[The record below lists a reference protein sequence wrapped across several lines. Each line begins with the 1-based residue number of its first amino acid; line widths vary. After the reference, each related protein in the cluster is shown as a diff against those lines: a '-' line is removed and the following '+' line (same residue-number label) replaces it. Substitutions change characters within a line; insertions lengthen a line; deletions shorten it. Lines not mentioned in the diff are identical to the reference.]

1 MRSRKDSTKL
11 KAILVLVDLL
21 LVVAIAAVGFLCWY
35 LMEAEKKAP
44 QLDYEY
50 ESALLMQQEEK
61 LDAEIAAQQELLRAD
76 LTSEAFLQSSQ
87 AVQLEMD
94 QLKQEMADINTG
106 LENNQQIL
114 TDIQD
119 PERMKEKI
127 EEVRVEYGQTIRKL
141 EDMIKAGE
149 SDYRICYLTFDD
161 GPSYLTPKFL
171 DKLKK
176 HDAYATFFTIGVS
189 MKGANTLRNSY
200 LKREAMEGHT
210 IANHT
215 YTHAFN
221 GSLYKSTA
229 NFMDAVRRQDELV
242 YEVTG
247 MHTNIVRC
255 PAGSYYNP
263 YRKSSLKALA
273 EEGYEWMDWIGNAYD
288 SGDNNYSAASTASI
302 VINQV
307 RHDKITVVLMHDFKQ
322 NTLDSLDSIISTL
335 KKDNYLFLPLFKE
348 SSMNGNCV
356 PKWDD

>member
-11 KAILVLVDLL
+11 KVILVLVDLL
-21 LVVAIAAVGFLCWY
+21 LVACIAAVGFLCWY
-35 LMEAEKKAP
+35 LMEAEKRAP
-44 QLDYEY
+44 QLDYDY
-50 ESALLMQQEEK
+50 ESALLTQQEQK
-61 LDAEIAAQQELLRAD
+61 LDEKIQAQQELLRAD
-76 LTSEAFLQSSQ
+76 LTSDAFLQESQ
-87 AVQLEMD
+87 AIQLEME
-94 QLKQEMADINTG
+94 QVKQEMATLNSG
-106 LENNQQIL
+106 LEENKQIL

-127 EEVRVEYGQTIRKL
+127 EEVRVEYGQTIRQL

-149 SDYRICYLTFDD
+149 SNYRICYLTFDD

-200 LKREAMEGHT
+200 LRREAMEGHT

-229 NFMDAVRRQDELV
+229 NVMDAIKRQDDLV

-247 MHTNIVRC
+247 MHTNIVRF

-263 YRKSSLKALA
+263 YRKSSLKAL
-273 EEGYEWMDWIGNAYD
+273 EEAGYEWMDWIGNAYD

-335 KKDNYLFLPLFKE
+335 KKENYLFLPLFKE

>member
-11 KAILVLVDLL
+11 NSILVLVDLL
-21 LVVAIAAVGFLCWY
+21 LVAVIAVMGFLCWTM
-35 LMEAEKKAP
+35 MEEAKKAP
-44 QLDYEY
+44 TLDFAH
-50 ESALLMQQEEK
+50 ESALLQQQEEK
-61 LDAEIAAQQELLRAD
+61 LDEKIEAQQKLLEAD
-76 LTSEAFLQSSQ
+76 LTSEAHLQQKQ
-87 AVQLEMD
+87 AIM
-94 QLKQEMADINTG
+94 QEMAKLHGDMEDMNSQ
-106 LENNQQIL
+106 LEQKKQML
-114 TDIQD
+114 TDLQD
-119 PERMKEKI
+119 PERMKEI
-127 EEVRVEYGQTIRKL
+127 LEEVRTEYGQTVRQL

-176 HDAYATFFTIGVS
+176 HDVYATFFTIGTS
-189 MKGANTLRNSY
+189 MKGAATLRNSY
-200 LKREAMEGHT
+200 LKREAAEGHT

-229 NFMDAVRRQDELV
+229 NVMDAIKRQDDLV
-242 YEVTG
+242 YQVTG
-247 MHTNIVRC
+247 LHTNIVRF

-263 YRKSSLKALA
+263 YRKSSLKALDEA
-273 EEGYEWMDWIGNAYD
+273 GYEWMDWISNAFD
-288 SGDNNYSAASTASI
+288 SGDNNYSASKTASI

-307 RHDKITVVLMHDFKQ
+307 RHDKITVVLMHDWKQ
-322 NTLDSLDSIISTL
+322 NTLDSLDSIITTL

>member
-11 KAILVLVDLL
+11 KVILVLVDLL
-21 LVVAIAAVGFLCWY
+21 LILAIAAVGFLCWY
-35 LMEAEKKAP
+35 LMEAAENAP

-50 ESALLMQQEEK
+50 EMALLSQQEEK
-61 LDAEIAAQQELLRAD
+61 LDDAMKAQQELLEAD
-76 LTSEAFLQSSQ
+76 MTSEAYLQESQ
-87 AVQLEMD
+87 AIQLEMT
-94 QLKQEMADINTG
+94 QVKEEMADINTR
-106 LENNQQIL
+106 LAENKQVL
-114 TDIQD
+114 VDIQD

-127 EEVRVEYGQTIRKL
+127 EEVRVEYGQTIRQL
-141 EDMIKAGE
+141 EDMINAGE

-215 YTHAFN
+215 YTHAFS

-242 YEVTG
+242 YKVTG

-273 EEGYEWMDWIGNAYD
+273 EEGYEWMDWIGNAFD
-288 SGDNNYSAASTASI
+288 SGDNNYSAAKTASI

-307 RHDKITVVLMHDFKQ
+307 RHDKITVVLMHDWKQ
-322 NTLDSLDSIISTL
+322 NTLDSLDSIITTL

>member
-11 KAILVLVDLL
+11 KVILVLVDLL
-21 LVVAIAAVGFLCWY
+21 LILAIAAVGFLCWY
-35 LMEAEKKAP
+35 LMEAEKNAP

-50 ESALLMQQEEK
+50 EMALLSQQEEK
-61 LDAEIAAQQELLRAD
+61 LDDAMKAQQELLEAD
-76 LTSEAFLQSSQ
+76 MTSDAYLQESQ
-87 AVQLEMD
+87 AIQLEMT
-94 QLKQEMADINTG
+94 QVKEEMADINTR
-106 LENNQQIL
+106 LAENKQVL
-114 TDIQD
+114 VDIQD

-127 EEVRVEYGQTIRKL
+127 EEVRVEYGQTIRQL
-141 EDMIKAGE
+141 EDMINAGE

-176 HDAYATFFTIGVS
+176 HDVYATFFTIGVS

-215 YTHAFN
+215 YTHAFS

-242 YEVTG
+242 YNVTG

-273 EEGYEWMDWIGNAYD
+273 EEGYEWMDWIGNAFD
-288 SGDNNYSAASTASI
+288 SGDNNYSAAKTASI

-307 RHDKITVVLMHDFKQ
+307 RHDKITVVLMHDWKQ
-322 NTLDSLDSIISTL
+322 NTLDSLDSIITTL

>member
-1 MRSRKDSTKL
+1 MKKL
-11 KAILVLVDLL
+11 KAILLVIDLL
-21 LVVAIAAVGFLCWY
+21 LAAAALATGLYCLDWWNAAASVPDAAQYEQKAAQLALDAAALDSKIQHKEEQIGALLADSENAYAAAEAGYTQVKANYDAAAAQRDDLQAQMDMINNADAVIKEKQEAIA
-35 LMEAEKKAP
+35 
-44 QLDYEY
+44 QLRTDYGT
-50 ESALLMQQEEK
+50 A
-61 LDAEIAAQQELLRAD
+61 
-76 LTSEAFLQSSQ
+76 
-87 AVQLEMD
+87 
-94 QLKQEMADINTG
+94 
-106 LENNQQIL
+106 
-114 TDIQD
+114 
-119 PERMKEKI
+119 
-127 EEVRVEYGQTIRKL
+127 IRKL
-141 EDMIKAGE
+141 EDMILNGE
-149 SDYRICYLTFDD
+149 TDYRICYLTFDD
-161 GPSYLTPKFL
+161 GPSYLTPQFL

-189 MKGANTLRNSY
+189 MKGAATKRNSY

-221 GSLYKSTA
+221 GSLYKSTG

-242 YEVTG
+242 YKVTG

-288 SGDNNYSAASTASI
+288 SGDNNYSAAQTART
-302 VINQV
+302 VIYQV
-307 RHDKITVVLMHDFKQ
+307 RHDKITVVLMHDWKQ
-322 NTLDSLDSIISTL
+322 NTLDALDSIIPTL
-335 KKDNYLFLPLFKE
+335 KQDNYLFLPLFKE

>member
-11 KAILVLVDLL
+11 KVILVLVDLL
-21 LVVAIAAVGFLCWY
+21 LVAAIAAVGYLCWY
-35 LMEAEKKAP
+35 LMETEKAAP
-44 QLDYEY
+44 RLDYEY
-50 ESALLMQQEEK
+50 ESALLQQQEEK
-61 LDAEIAAQQELLRAD
+61 LDEAIEAQQELLRAD
-76 LTSEAFLQSSQ
+76 LTSEGFLQGSQ
-87 AVQLEMD
+87 AIQLEID
-94 QLKQEMADINTG
+94 QVKQEMARINAG
-106 LENNQQIL
+106 LEDNKQVM

-127 EEVRVEYGQTIRKL
+127 EEVRVEYGQTIRQL

-229 NFMDAVRRQDELV
+229 NVMDAIKRQDDLV

-247 MHTNIVRC
+247 MHTNIVRF

-263 YRKSSLKALA
+263 YRKSSLKALDEA
-273 EEGYEWMDWIGNAYD
+273 GYEWMDWIGNAYD

-335 KKDNYLFLPLFKE
+335 KKENYLFLPLFKE

>member
-11 KAILVLVDLL
+11 KVILVLVDLL

-35 LMEAEKKAP
+35 LMEAEKNAP

-50 ESALLMQQEEK
+50 ESAVLKQQEEK
-61 LDAEIAAQQELLRAD
+61 LDDQIRAQQELLNAD
-76 LTSEAFLQSSQ
+76 LKSEAYLQESKEI
-87 AVQLEMD
+87 ALEAA
-94 QLKQEMADINTG
+94 QVKQEMAAMNAG
-106 LENNQQIL
+106 LEANKQIL

-176 HDAYATFFTIGVS
+176 HDVYATFFTIGTS
-189 MKGANTLRNSY
+189 MKGAATLRNSY

-215 YTHAFN
+215 YTHSFN

-229 NFMDAVRRQDELV
+229 NVMDAIRRQDELV
-242 YEVTG
+242 YKVTG
-247 MHTNIVRC
+247 IHTNIVRF

-263 YRKSSLKALA
+263 YRKSSLKALD
-273 EEGYEWMDWIGNAYD
+273 EEGYEWMDWISNAFD
-288 SGDNNYSAASTASI
+288 SGDNNYSAAKTASI

-307 RHDKITVVLMHDFKQ
+307 RHDKITVVLMHDWKQ
-322 NTLDSLDSIISTL
+322 NTLDSLDSIITTL
-335 KKDNYLFLPLFKE
+335 KADNYLFLPLFKE

>member
-1 MRSRKDSTKL
+1 MRSRKDSTKS
-11 KAILVLVDLL
+11 KVILVLVDLL
-21 LVVAIAAVGFLCWY
+21 LVAAIAAAGYLCMQ
-35 LMEAEKKAP
+35 LMDAVENAP
-44 QLDYEY
+44 QMNYEF
-50 ESALLMQQEEK
+50 ETAQLKHREDQLEEQ
-61 LDAEIAAQQELLRAD
+61 IRAQQELLSAD
-76 LTSEAFLQSSQ
+76 LTDEAHLQQ
-87 AVQLEMD
+87 KEAIELEITRV
-94 QLKQEMADINTG
+94 KEEMSGINEDIAANK
-106 LENNQQIL
+106 QIL

-141 EDMIKAGE
+141 EDMIMAGE

-161 GPSYLTPKFL
+161 GPSYLTPQFL
-171 DKLKK
+171 DKLKA

-189 MKGANTLRNSY
+189 MKGAATKRNSY

-221 GSLYKSTA
+221 GSLYKSA
-229 NFMDAVRRQDELV
+229 SNFMDAVRRQDELV

-247 MHTNIVRC
+247 MHTNIVRF

-263 YRKSSLKALA
+263 YRKSSLKLL
-273 EEGYEWMDWIGNAYD
+273 EQEGYEWMDWIGNAFD
-288 SGDNNYSAASTASI
+288 SGDNNYSAAKTARI

-307 RHDKITVVLMHDFKQ
+307 LHDKITVVLMHDWKQ
-322 NTLDSLDSIISTL
+322 NTLDSLDTIIPSL
-335 KKDNYLFLPLFKE
+335 KQQNYLFLPLFKE
-348 SSMNGNCV
+348 SSMNGNCY

>member
-11 KAILVLVDLL
+11 KGILLVLDLL
-21 LVVAIAAVGFLCWY
+21 LVAVIAAVCFLCWNM
-35 LMEAEKKAP
+35 MEEAKKAP
-44 QLDYEY
+44 KLDFQY
-50 ESALLMQQEEK
+50 ESALLQQREAAV
-61 LDAEIAAQQELLRAD
+61 DQQIAEQQRLLEAD
-76 LTSEAFLQSSQ
+76 LESEAFLQQ
-87 AVQLEMD
+87 QKLIMQQMAQLHGDMENMNAQLE
-94 QLKQEMADINTG
+94 KQTQMLA
-106 LENNQQIL
+106 
-114 TDIQD
+114 DIQD
-119 PERMKEKI
+119 PERMKQI
-127 EEVRVEYGQTIRKL
+127 LEEVRTEYGQTVRQL

-176 HDAYATFFTIGVS
+176 HDVYATFFTIGSS
-189 MKGANTLRNSY
+189 MKGAATLRNSY
-200 LKREAMEGHT
+200 LKREAAEGHT

-215 YTHAFN
+215 YTHAFS

-229 NFMDAVRRQDELV
+229 NVMDAIKRQDDLV
-242 YEVTG
+242 YQVTG
-247 MHTNIVRC
+247 MHTNIVRF

-263 YRKSSLKALA
+263 YRKSTLKALDEA
-273 EEGYEWMDWIGNAYD
+273 GYEWMDWISNAFD
-288 SGDNNYSAASTASI
+288 SGDNNYSASKTASI

-307 RHDKITVVLMHDFKQ
+307 RHDKITVVLMHDWKQ
-322 NTLDSLDSIISTL
+322 NTLDSLDSIITTL

>member
-11 KAILVLVDLL
+11 KGILLVIDLL
-21 LVVAIAAVGFLCWY
+21 LVAAIVAVGFLCWRM
-35 LMEAEKKAP
+35 MEEAKTAP
-44 QLDYEY
+44 TLDYEY
-50 ESALLMQQEEK
+50 ESAVLKKQEEK
-61 LDAEIAAQQELLRAD
+61 LDDQIRAQQLLLAED
-76 LTSEAFLQSSQ
+76 LNSQ
-87 AVQLEMD
+87 AHLQEKQAIMQQMVQLKADMTDMNSQIE
-94 QLKQEMADINTG
+94 QKKQM
-106 LENNQQIL
+106 L
-114 TDIQD
+114 TDLQD
-119 PERMKEKI
+119 PERMKEI
-127 EEVRVEYGQTIRKL
+127 LEEVRTEYGQAVRQL

-176 HDAYATFFTIGVS
+176 HDAYATFFTIGTS
-189 MKGANTLRNSY
+189 MKGAATLRNSY
-200 LKREAMEGHT
+200 LKREAQEGHT

-221 GSLYKSTA
+221 GALYKSTS

-242 YEVTG
+242 YKVTG
-247 MHTNIVRC
+247 LHTNIVRC

-273 EEGYEWMDWIGNAYD
+273 DEGYEWMDWISNAFD
-288 SGDNNYSAASTASI
+288 SGDNNYSASKTASI

-307 RHDKITVVLMHDFKQ
+307 RHDKITVVLMHDWKQ
-322 NTLDSLDSIISTL
+322 NTLDALDSIITTL